1 MDQKVFDR
9 AAEDLGNSVG
19 LEHLNLTV
27 PDQQLA
33 IRFYISGLGFTRDP
47 YLVTGLENMWVNI
60 GRNQIHLPIKDA
72 QVLRGHVGLVVPSL
86 EGLTKR
92 LDMVKPH
99 LAKTQFNFE
108 RHNGYVEVTCPWG
121 NKFRCHKPDE
131 KRFGRIILGMPYL
144 AFDVPKGAA
153 EKIVRFY
160 QKVIGAP
167 GTVEKK
173 KGAVSGKVTV
183 GHNQHLYF
191 NETDAK
197 IPPYDGHH
205 IQIYIVNFSGPHR
218 QLNDRG
224 LITEESN
231 QYQYRFKTIVDPDTN
246 EPVYEVEHEVRCITH
261 PLFAR
266 PFGLVNRNPDQTNRD
281 YRPTHDALAWGMD
294 AESEKIY

>member
-1 MDQKVFDR
+1 MEMGMETKFDR
-9 AAEDLGNSVG
+9 SAEDLGNSVG

-33 IRFYISGLGFTRDP
+33 IRFYIAGLGFTRDP
-47 YLVTGLENMWVNI
+47 YLVVSLENMWVNI

-86 EGLTKR
+86 EKLTKR
-92 LDMVKPH
+92 LEMVKEH
-99 LAKTQFNFE
+99 LSKTQFKFE
-108 RHNGYVEVTCPWG
+108 RRNGHVEVTCPWG
-121 NKFRCHKPDE
+121 NKFHCYKPDE
-131 KRFGRIILGMPYL
+131 KRFGRIVLGMPYL

-153 EKIVRFY
+153 EKIGRFY

-167 GTVEKK
+167 AQIEKK
-173 KGAVSGKVTV
+173 KGGASAKVTV
-183 GHNQHLYF
+183 GNNQHLYF

-224 LITEESN
+224 LIMEESN
-231 QYQYRFKTIVDPDTN
+231 QYQYRFKQIVDPDSN
-246 EPVYEVEHEVRCITH
+246 EPVYEVEHEVRCVTH
-261 PLFAR
+261 PLYYR
-266 PFGLVNRNPDQTNRD
+266 PFTLVNRNPDQTNRD
-281 YRPTHDALAWGMD
+281 YRPTLDPLPWGMGPE
-294 AESEKIY
+294 A

>member
-60 GRNQIHLPIKDA
+60 GRNQIHLPVKDA
-72 QVLRGHVGLVVPSL
+72 QVMRGHIGLVVPSL
-86 EGLTKR
+86 DGLTKR
-92 LDMVKPH
+92 LGMVKEH
-99 LAKTQFNFE
+99 LSKTQFNFE
-108 RHNGYVEVTCPWG
+108 RRNGHVDITCPWG
-121 NKFRCHKPDE
+121 NKFRAYKPDE
-131 KRFGRIILGMPYL
+131 KRFGQILLGMPYL

-153 EKIVRFY
+153 DKIGRFY

-167 GTVEKK
+167 AQIEKK
-173 KGAVSGKVTV
+173 KGGASAKVTV
-183 GHNQHLYF
+183 GHNQHLFF
-191 NETDAK
+191 NETDDK

-205 IQIYIVNFSGPHR
+205 IQIYVVNFSGPHR

-231 QYQYRFKTIVDPDTN
+231 QYQYRFKTIVDPDSN
-246 EPVYEVEHEVRCITH
+246 EPVYEVEHEVRCLTH
-261 PLFAR
+261 PLYVR
-266 PFGLVNRNPDQTNRD
+266 PFQLVNRNPDQTNRD
-281 YRPTHDALAWGMD
+281 YRPTRDALQWGMWP
-294 AESEKIY
+294 ES

>member
-1 MDQKVFDR
+1 MEQQTFDR
-9 AAEDLGNSVG
+9 SAEDLGNSIG

-33 IRFYISGLGFTRDP
+33 IRFYIAGLGFTRDP
-47 YLVTGLENMWVNI
+47 YLVVALENMWVNI

-72 QVLRGHVGLVVPSL
+72 QVLRGHVGLVVPTL
-86 EGLTKR
+86 EGLIKR
-92 LDMVKPH
+92 LEMVKPH
-99 LAKTQFNFE
+99 LEKTQFRFE
-108 RHNGYVEVTCPWG
+108 RRNGHVEVTCPWG
-121 NKFRCHKPDE
+121 NKFHCYKPDE

-153 EKIVRFY
+153 DKIGRFY

-167 GTVEKK
+167 AQIEKK
-173 KGAVSGKVTV
+173 KSGASAKVTV

-197 IPPYDGHH
+197 IPAYDGHH
-205 IQIYIVNFSGPHR
+205 IQLYIVNFSGPHR
-218 QLNDRG
+218 QLLDRG

-231 QYQYRFKTIVDPDTN
+231 QHQYRFKQIVDPDSN

-261 PLFAR
+261 PLFHR
-266 PFGLVNRNPDQTNRD
+266 PFSLVNRNPDQTNRD
-281 YRPTHDALAWGMD
+281 YRPTLDALPWGM
-294 AESEKIY
+294 APEA

>member
-1 MDQKVFDR
+1 MEQKKFDR
-9 AAEDLGNSVG
+9 SAEDLGNSVG

-33 IRFYISGLGFTRDP
+33 IRFYLSGLGFTRDP

-72 QVLRGHVGLVVPSL
+72 QVMRGHVGLVVPSL
-86 EGLTKR
+86 DGLTKR
-92 LDMVKPH
+92 LGMVKEH

-108 RHNGYVEVTCPWG
+108 RRNGHVEVTCPWG
-121 NKFRCHKPDE
+121 NKFHCHKPDE
-131 KRFGRIILGMPYL
+131 KRFGRIVLGMPYL

-153 EKIVRFY
+153 DKIGRFY

-167 GTVEKK
+167 AQIEKK
-173 KGAVSGKVTV
+173 KSGASAKVTV

-191 NETDAK
+191 NETDGK

-231 QYQYRFKTIVDPDTN
+231 QHQYRFKQIVDPDSN
-246 EPVYEVEHEVRCITH
+246 EPVFEVEHEVRCITH

-266 PFGLVNRNPDQTNRD
+266 PFNLVNRNPDQTNRD
-281 YRPTHDALAWGMD
+281 YRPTLDALPWGMGPE
-294 AESEKIY
+294 A